1 MNMREIIDF
10 FYDEASSCREKN
22 EYAKAQSIETAGS
35 MINNIFHGKE
45 VNQWLPVVRNSIM
58 SSMVSLVSNKRN
70 NNMDKEEIEGYQY
83 ALDMLDLIADEY
95 NVVL

>member
-1 MNMREIIDF
+1 MREMIDF
-10 FYDEASSCREKN
+10 FYDEASLCREKN

-35 MINNIFHGKE
+35 MINNTFHGKE

-58 SSMVSLVSNKRN
+58 SSISSLISNKRRDS
-70 NNMDKEEIEGYQY
+70 MYQGEIEGYQY

>member
-1 MNMREIIDF
+1 MREMIDF
-10 FYDEASSCREKN
+10 FYDEASLCREKN

-35 MINNIFHGKE
+35 MINNTFHGKE

-58 SSMVSLVSNKRN
+58 SSISSLTSNERKDS
-70 NNMDKEEIEGYQY
+70 MSKEEIEGYQY

>member
-1 MNMREIIDF
+1 MREMIDF
-10 FYDEASSCREKN
+10 FYDEASLCREKN

-35 MINNIFHGKE
+35 MINNTFHGKE

-58 SSMVSLVSNKRN
+58 SSISSLISNKRRDS
-70 NNMDKEEIEGYQY
+70 MYQEEIEGYQY

>member
-1 MNMREIIDF
+1 MNMREIINF
-10 FYDEASSCREKN
+10 FYDEASLCREKN
-22 EYAKAQSIETAGS
+22 EYAKAQSIEDAGS

-45 VNQWLPVVRNSIM
+45 VNQWLPVVHNSIM
-58 SSMVSLVSNKRN
+58 SNMASLISKKRKDSI
-70 NNMDKEEIEGYQY
+70 DKEEIKGYQY